1 MSGTKAALK
10 SIGAAIQSQKYDDAV
25 TQSEQLL
32 AREPANYQ
40 A

>member
-10 SIGAAIQSQKYDDAV
+10 AAKAALDAQKYDDAV
-25 TQSEQLL
+25 THAQTVLGL
-32 AREPANYQ
+32 DKHNYF